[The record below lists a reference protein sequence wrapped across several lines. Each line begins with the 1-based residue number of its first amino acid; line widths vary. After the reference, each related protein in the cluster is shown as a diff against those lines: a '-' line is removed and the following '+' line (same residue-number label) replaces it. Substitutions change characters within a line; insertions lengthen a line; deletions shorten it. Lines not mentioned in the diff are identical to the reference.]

1 MPVRITPAEFAEKHA
16 RRLKGSI
23 EDIRTGLSR
32 VTVSPTAQ
40 AAAKQDK
47 MIAELTRAVTSG
59 KWAARLRSVTLEQW
73 KAAAIEKGLPRI
85 ASGIDGATV
94 KQVDFAT
101 QLFAYENTVLTRV
114 EAMPDLTIED
124 SIGRA
129 TTWIRE
135 MSKFVRR

>member
-85 ASGIDGATV
+85 ASGIDGATA